1 MWVQALIPVGTG
13 KSIRRS
19 KPILWSRE
27 AKLNKPVS
35 IGVHVP
41 SVSVSGLADGAAYAA
56 YFKLVE
62 DVGLDAVWVED
73 RIFHPAHLAD
83 SLTLLT
89 WAAAATT
96 RIQLGTAVT
105 VLNLRHAP
113 VLARQIATL
122 QHLSGG
128 RVTLGVSIGGR
139 PEEYQALGVPMVR
152 RVGVFRESLG
162 VLRRLLTGEVVNID
176 GTYFSLTDAIVRP
189 AADIPI
195 LIGGIAE
202 NAIERAGELGD
213 GWIMGPFG
221 GVEEFRQGWRIAQ
234 AAAKAANKNL
244 EDLTAGRL
252 IYIAIDDN
260 KEKAREEI
268 TAFLHGYYGPHF
280 GMEKHAIYGSSSE
293 VAEHLKALAE
303 AGLTHFMLGLPSLN
317 VTQLQRLA
325 EEIAPVLR

>member
-1 MWVQALIPVGTG
+1 MRAPIPVGTG
-13 KSIRRS
+13 KSVRRS
-19 KPILWSRE
+19 NAILWSDE
-27 AKLNKPVS
+27 AKLHKPVS

-41 SVSVSGLADGAAYAA
+41 SVSVSGLADGTTYAD
-56 YFKLVE
+56 YFKVVE

-73 RIFHPAHLAD
+73 RIFHPAPLAD

-89 WAAAATT
+89 WAAAATS

-105 VLNLRHAP
+105 ILNLRQAP
-113 VLARQIATL
+113 VLARQAATL
-122 QHLSGG
+122 HHLSGG

-139 PEEYQALGVPMVR
+139 PEEYRALGVPMDR
-152 RVGVFRESLG
+152 RVGIFRESLD
-162 VLRRLLTGEVVNID
+162 VLRRLLAGEAVNLD
-176 GTYFSLTDAIVRP
+176 GTYFSLTDAVVRP
-189 AADIPI
+189 AANIPI

-202 NAIERAGELGD
+202 SAIKRAGELGD

-234 AAAKAANKNL
+234 TAAQTANKNP

-252 IYIAIDDN
+252 IYIAIDNN
-260 KEKAREEI
+260 KEKAREDI
-268 TAFLHGYYGPHF
+268 TAFLHGYYGPDF

-293 VAEHLKALAE
+293 VAERLNALAE

>member
-13 KSIRRS
+13 KSICRS

-27 AKLNKPVS
+27 AKLHKPVS

-162 VLRRLLTGEVVNID
+162 VLRSLLTGEVVNID

-252 IYIAIDDN
+252 IYIAIDNN
-260 KEKAREEI
+260 KEKAREDI
-268 TAFLHGYYGPHF
+268 TAFLHGYYGPDF

-293 VAEHLKALAE
+293 VADRLKALAE

-325 EEIAPVLR
+325 EEVAPVLR